1 MACRGKCCVTGA
13 VVRDRCVSEGSR
25 SGERPSRWP
34 GTGGIITLYALLQ
47 TRRLKTEEQVQAPLA
62 VRSLT
67 VCQSVCHTR
76 QNTDTFERDAH
87 ITSNTYTITRCR
99 PLRRGEA
106 GPTSSSPKDSSRP
119 TARERQCI
127 YCATIRELRPRHSLS
142 PCHPSAQTRTMSSR
156 RPGGI
161 LHNSNA
167 AFLPLGRVRIL
178 CLLQRPPICPAAAS

>member
-1 MACRGKCCVTGA
+1 MQGKVLCNGRCGARPVCVRRKSIGGA
-13 VVRDRCVSEGSR
+13 SVAVARNRWYHHLICVA
-25 SGERPSRWP
+25 
-34 GTGGIITLYALLQ
+34 TDT
-47 TRRLKTEEQVQAPLA
+47 LKTEEQVPAPLA

-161 LHNSNA
+161 LHTSTA